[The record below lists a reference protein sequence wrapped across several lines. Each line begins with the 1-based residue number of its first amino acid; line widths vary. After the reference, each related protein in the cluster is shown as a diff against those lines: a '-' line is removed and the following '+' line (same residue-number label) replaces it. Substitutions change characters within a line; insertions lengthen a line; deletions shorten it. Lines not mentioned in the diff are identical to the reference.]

1 MNREV
6 TEMNFYGGKW
16 MSFFPFGIF
25 IAITIYIVT
34 LGVPD
39 IRGMWVAALMG
50 IMLTYFLSKDKS
62 NYYLVIIEGM
72 ADKIAI
78 IPVVCWIFAGVFAT
92 VLKESGLVEGII
104 WAAYH
109 TGVTGVTFVV
119 ITFFVSSL
127 FATIT
132 GTGFGTIIA
141 GMAVLYPA
149 GVLLGGDP
157 VLLAGAIVSGAAFG
171 DNLAPIS
178 DTTIASAATQGVD
191 VGGVVKSRIKYVIPA
206 SIITLLAIIFFGS
219 GGAVQSVPYEIISK
233 SMNPTGL
240 VMIIPALLT
249 IILAV
254 RGAHLVSAT
263 TVGTIVGVIVAHV
276 FKLNSLSSLLYIEEG
291 VVHGV
296 FADGIAGMIDI
307 SVLALLLMAIVNIMR
322 VGSGDKALI
331 GLTEKIISTAR
342 GAEISIASLILAMCA
357 VMGLNAPA
365 ILAIGLPYAR
375 PVAQKFKISPYRTAN
390 ILDALSSAVIY
401 LLPWGSGMLLVQSGA
416 VDVNATF
423 GNIVPVLTTGQVA
436 PWVIYS
442 WALLAVMLFAIITGW
457 GRTMKEDAGE
467 SEAVMFE
474 EDISEKEIVENAGQ

>member
-1 MNREV
+1 MNREI
-6 TEMNFYGGKW
+6 TDMKFYGGKW
-16 MSFFPFGIF
+16 MSFLPFGIF
-25 IAITIYIVT
+25 IFVTIYIVT

-39 IRGMWVAALMG
+39 IRGMWVAALLG
-50 IMLTYFLSKDKS
+50 IMLTFFLSREKS

-109 TGVTGVTFVV
+109 TGVSGVTFVV
-119 ITFFVSSL
+119 ITFFVSAL

-157 VLLAGAIVSGAAFG
+157 VLLAGAIVSGGAFG

-178 DTTIASAATQGVD
+178 DTTIASAASQGVD

-206 SIITLLAIIFFGS
+206 SIITLIAILMFGS
-219 GGAVQSVPYEIISK
+219 GGSVQSVPYEKLSA
-233 SMNPTGL
+233 SMNPIGL

-254 RGAHLVSAT
+254 KGAHLVSAT
-263 TVGTIVGVIVAHV
+263 TVGTIVGVITAHI
-276 FKLNSLSSLLYIEEG
+276 FKLNSFSNVLYIQDGE
-291 VVHGV
+291 VHGV

-322 VGSGDKALI
+322 VGGGDKALI
-331 GLTEKIISTAR
+331 GLAEKVISTAR
-342 GAEISIASLILAMCA
+342 GAEISIASLILAMCTI
-357 VMGLNAPA
+357 MGLNAPA

-375 PVAQKFKISPYRTAN
+375 PIAEKFNISPYRTAN
-390 ILDALSSAVIY
+390 VLDALSCTVIY
-401 LLPWGSGMLLVQSGA
+401 LLPWGSGLLLVQAGA
-416 VDVNATF
+416 FEANATF
-423 GNIVPVLTTGQVA
+423 GNGVPLLTTAQVA

-442 WALLAVMLFAIITGW
+442 WALLAVMIFAILTGW
-457 GRTMKEDAGE
+457 GRTMRENKTVAVARENQEGPLIKQTGE
-467 SEAVMFE
+467 
-474 EDISEKEIVENAGQ
+474 